1 MPRAKPD
8 PVEDVAPY
16 DLAVDLGGGYTT
28 TYRKGE
34 SIPERHQGLPTHEV
48 TDLPPLDGDGGDGG
62 VVDDVVG

>member
-1 MPRAKPD
+1 MPRAKTVTAP
-8 PVEDVAPY
+8 DVAAT
-16 DLAVDLGGGYTT
+16 DLSVDLGGGYTT

-48 TDLPPLDGDGGDGG
+48 TDLPPTGSDSELG